1 MAQNNPELSTYLSHL
16 TVEAGLSKNTL
27 LAYSRDLGKYLNYLV
42 TLGASV
48 ETVTADQVS
57 GFVSFLRREKLGESS
72 IARAVVSIR
81 NFHKFIAKDYG
92 YADPAR
98 DVLPPKIPGRLPKA
112 LSIAQVT
119 QLLEGVSGEGI
130 QIRDRALLEILYA
143 SGARVSE
150 IIGLNVED
158 LSKFEPAQGQ
168 SVLTVKVRGKGNKER
183 IVPIGRY
190 AQRAISQYLTRCRPD
205 LAKSARESAL
215 FLNKNGTRLSRQS
228 AWSIVAK
235 AAGSAG
241 IEKLVTPHSLRHS
254 FATHLLDGGADIRV
268 VQELLGHSSVT
279 TTQIYT
285 LITIDK
291 LRETYATAHPRAK

>member
-285 LITIDK
+285 LIMIDK
-291 LRETYATAHPRAK
+291 LRETYAMAHPRAK

>member
-92 YADPAR
+92 YTDPAR
-98 DVLPPKIPGRLPKA
+98 DVLPPKIPARLPKA
-112 LSIAQVT
+112 LSISQVT

-150 IIGLNVED
+150 IIGLNVAD
-158 LSKFEPAQGQ
+158 LSKFEAAQGQ

-183 IVPIGRY
+183 IIPIGRY

-205 LAKSARESAL
+205 LAKNLRESAL